1 MKGLVKLFVLVGILL
16 IVLACIMRLTWLPIV
31 ISGKP
36 IKASSLLILAN
47 TSFLFALLS
56 RK

>member
-1 MKGLVKLFVLVGILL
+1 MKGLAKLFVLVGILL
-16 IVLACIMRLTWLPIV
+16 IVLACVMRLAWLPIV
-31 ISGKP
+31 IAGKP
-36 IKASSLLILAN
+36 IKASSILILAN